1 MTLFTKIL
9 IATPLVLLSFVGES
23 NAQFGRGGR
32 GGYGGGYYG
41 GGYGGGG
48 YGYGSP
54 YGYGGSGINYSTKLG
69 NSGFLSVGTGNGYGG
84 SGISYG
90 TRVGNNGFLSVGTGF
105 NNGYGNSYYGNG
117 YGYGNSYY
125 GNGYSSGYSTPYYG
139 NSYYSNGV
147 MVSPSYAPTTSF
159 YSPSGT
165 VMSGSTLQA
174 MPAAGVVQVGAT
186 APASAAG
193 KYTVVVP
200 DKAKVWFNGAMN
212 NQTGTRRDF
221 TSTGSGQLTIKVEW
235 KNGDQQM
242 SKEMMV
248 NVQEGE
254 QSTLDLTPLL
264 N

>member
-23 NAQFGRGGR
+23 NAQFGRGR

-41 GGYGGGG
+41 GGYGGG

-69 NSGFLSVGTGNGYGG
+69 NNGVLSVGTGNGYGG

-125 GNGYSSGYSTPYYG
+125 GNGYNSGYG

-159 YSPSGT
+159 YPQSGT
-165 VMSGSTLQA
+165 TLQA

-186 APASAAG
+186 SPASAAG

-242 SKEMMV
+242 SKELMV